1 MSRASSTKKSHA
13 EPAQLDPRVRIKL
26 MERTLR
32 ALRQRQADRRKRNR
46 DLWGEEVLFVDRL
59 NLPGESA
66 LAGEA
71 IEWAVGAG
79 VDALIFDEAL
89 TRASASIDH
98 KLITVAS
105 RTLGASGTQLALAGG
120 WEVSV
125 PRNPLHANPPRKKQ
139 CGLVLGTAPSGYWG
153 MDTVRADALHT
164 PFRILHRA
172 RKAGRKIVALG
183 FSNADTPYA
192 VGALCTA
199 LVGPAANASSPGAVL
214 RGLAK
219 GLAAWSNGPLIDFD
233 CNGVE
238 MGQGLKP
245 KGERLEVSFRVAD
258 QRGVAKV
265 RCFVGDKV
273 AREFSGKGMKVLDV
287 VFLLEIARG
296 APFVRLDAVTTD
308 GCWAF
313 TNPVWLAK

>member
-1 MSRASSTKKSHA
+1 MSRTSAAKKPHA
-13 EPAQLDPRVRIKL
+13 EPARLHPALRVRL

-59 NLPGESA
+59 DLPGESA

-71 IEWAVGAG
+71 IAWAAGAG
-79 VDALIFDEAL
+79 VDALIFDAAL

-98 KLITVAS
+98 ALVTVAS
-105 RTLGASGTQLALAGG
+105 RKLDAAGARLALAGG
-120 WEVSV
+120 WEISI
-125 PRNPLHANPPRKKQ
+125 PRSPAHVKPPKKKQ
-139 CGLVLGTAPSGYWG
+139 GGVVLATAPAGYWG
-153 MDTVRADALHT
+153 MDTVRADALRA
-164 PFRILHRA
+164 PFRLLKRW
-172 RKAGRKIVALG
+172 RSAGRKIVALG

-192 VGALCTA
+192 VGSLCTA

-219 GLAAWSNGPLIDFD
+219 GLAAWSNGPLIDCD
-233 CNGVE
+233 CNGVA
-238 MGQGLKP
+238 MGEGLKP

-258 QRGVAKV
+258 VRGVAKV

-287 VFLLEIARG
+287 VFLLESARG

-313 TNPVWLAK
+313 TNPVWLG

>member
-13 EPAQLDPRVRIKL
+13 ESAQLDPRVRIRL

-59 NLPGESA
+59 NLPGASA

-71 IEWAVGAG
+71 IAWAVGAG

-105 RTLGASGTQLALAGG
+105 RNIDASGARLALAGG

-125 PRNPLHANPPRKKQ
+125 PRSPLHIKPPKKMK
-139 CGLVLGTAPSGYWG
+139 GGIVLAAAPAGYWG
-153 MDTVRADALHT
+153 MDTARADALRA
-164 PFRILHRA
+164 PFRMLKRW
-172 RKAGRKIVALG
+172 RNAGRRIVALG

-233 CNGVE
+233 CNGVA
-238 MGQGLKP
+238 MGEGLKP

-258 QRGVAKV
+258 VRGVAKV

-287 VFLLEIARG
+287 VFLLEISRG

-313 TNPVWLAK
+313 TNPVWLG